1 MKRRLIM
8 TATTLAILF
17 TPIVNINSYATENT
31 TINMENTENGY
42 INANTVNFREEANL
56 DSKVHY
62 TLDKNEDVN
71 IVSYEEDWVKV
82 VHNDKVGYVH
92 SKYVSEGSSKETSV
106 EYTKMNVKATA
117 YAGDTITSTGTT
129 PKWGTI
135 AVDPEVIPYGTKVYI
150 PEFDKVFIAEDTG
163 SAIKG
168 NKIDIFM
175 DTEAH
180 CNEWGVRDI
189 EIYILA

>member
-92 SKYVSEGSSKETSV
+92 SKYVSEDSSKETSV
-106 EYTKMNVKATA
+106 EYTQMNVKATA

>member
-31 TINMENTENGY
+31 TINMENTESGY
-42 INANTVNFREEANL
+42 INANTVNFREEASL
-56 DSKVHY
+56 DSKIHY
-62 TLDKNEDVN
+62 TLDKNDDVN

-106 EYTKMNVKATA
+106 EYTQMNVKATA

>member
-42 INANTVNFREEANL
+42 INANTVNFREEPSL
-56 DSKVHY
+56 DSKIHY
-62 TLDKNEDVN
+62 TLDKNDDVN

-92 SKYVSEGSSKETSV
+92 SKYVSEDSSKETSV
-106 EYTKMNVKATA
+106 EYTQMNVKATA